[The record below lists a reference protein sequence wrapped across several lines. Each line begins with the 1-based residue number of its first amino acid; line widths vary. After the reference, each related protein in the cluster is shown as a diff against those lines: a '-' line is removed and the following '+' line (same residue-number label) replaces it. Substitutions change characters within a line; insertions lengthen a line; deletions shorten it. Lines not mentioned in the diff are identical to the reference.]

1 MKIVPIVDH
10 GVPMPTKHMVIIH
23 TCQREKYEPEANTI
37 IRKFKSRCG
46 NTLEVHVTRKSGYIR
61 TIKALDSCQANCSH
75 CLERTKL
82 IRELIAREYEAA

>member
-1 MKIVPIVDH
+1 MKIAPLVDH

-23 TCQREKYEPEANTI
+23 TCQREPSEVNTI

-46 NTLEVHVTRKSGYIR
+46 NTLEVHVTRKSGFIR
-61 TIKALDSCQANCSH
+61 SIKALDSCQANCLD

-82 IRELIAREYEAA
+82 IKELIAREYEAA